1 MFQQHF
7 LEEKQ
12 MTVKITMRVAVIAVA
27 GIFGAASGAQAAPL
41 SIVNVA
47 APGINC
53 VFSPT
58 KIPNSP
64 PPACSVV
71 VNDSLGTF
79 TPPGDS
85 GEARLQSRTY
95 PGKAPAPAAGDMAY
109 VYRVDLTAVQ
119 GATAANCVTTLAL
132 DFGPVVKMPYGPKGA
147 KFDVFVVTVG
157 GLGSVEIASADQVGK
172 TITFTFSKPICPGAT
187 SYFFGLASK
196 STHPAAGTATVSYSL
211 GGSATTAD
219 RVP

>member
-1 MFQQHF
+1 
-7 LEEKQ
+7 
-12 MTVKITMRVAVIAVA
+12 MTTKITVRIASILA
-27 GIFGAASGAQAAPL
+27 GCLAAASAAPAAPL
-41 SIVNVA
+41 TIVDVG
-47 APGINC
+47 APAINC

-58 KIPNSP
+58 KIPNVP

-132 DFGPVVKMPYGPKGA
+132 DFGPVVKLPYAPKG

-157 GLGSVEIASADQVGK
+157 GLGSVKLAAADQVGK
-172 TITFTFSKPICPGAT
+172 TITFTFAQPVCPGAT

-196 STHPAAGTATVSYSL
+196 TVKPVAGTATVSYSL

>member
-1 MFQQHF
+1 
-7 LEEKQ
+7 
-12 MTVKITMRVAVIAVA
+12 MTVKMTTRIAAIAAAACFV
-27 GIFGAASGAQAAPL
+27 AASGAQATPL
-41 SIVNVA
+41 TVVNVA

-58 KIPNSP
+58 KIPNTP

-71 VNDSLGTF
+71 VNDSVGTF
-79 TPPGDS
+79 TPPGDT
-85 GEARLQSRTY
+85 GDARLQSRTY
-95 PGKAPAPAAGDMAY
+95 PGTAPAPAAGDMAY
-109 VYRVDLTAVQ
+109 VYRVDLTSVK

-132 DFGPVVKMPYGPKGA
+132 DFGPVVKLPYGPNA
-147 KFDVFVVTVG
+147 SKFQVFVVTVG
-157 GLGSVEIASADQVGK
+157 GLGSVDLASADQVGN
-172 TITFTFSKPICPGAT
+172 TIIFAFSQPVCPGAT

-196 STHPAAGTATVSYSL
+196 KAPVAGTATVSFSL